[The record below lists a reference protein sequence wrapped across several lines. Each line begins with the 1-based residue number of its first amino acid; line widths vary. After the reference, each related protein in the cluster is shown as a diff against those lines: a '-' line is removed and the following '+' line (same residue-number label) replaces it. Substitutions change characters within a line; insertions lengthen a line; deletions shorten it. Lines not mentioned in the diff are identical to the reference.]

1 MTLEGSEAE
10 CQDCRVR
17 ELPKALVGL
26 SCGADSLP
34 LQGLSLNC
42 SEMVDTQGL
51 IVDGYPL
58 GENGKLRTS
67 EFTQISHGRH
77 LGGITLRCGSCPL
90 RVAGCLAASQA
101 IPAGR

>member
-42 SEMVDTQGL
+42 SEMVDTQGS
-51 IVDGYPL
+51 D
-58 GENGKLRTS
+58 
-67 EFTQISHGRH
+67 
-77 LGGITLRCGSCPL
+77 CGW
-90 RVAGCLAASQA
+90 
-101 IPAGR
+101 IPPWREWKTEDK